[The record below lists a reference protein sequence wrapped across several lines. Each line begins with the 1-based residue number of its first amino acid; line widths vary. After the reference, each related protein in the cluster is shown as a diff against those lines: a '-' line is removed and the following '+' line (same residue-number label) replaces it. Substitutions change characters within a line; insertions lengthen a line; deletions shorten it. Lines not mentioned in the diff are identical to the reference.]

1 MRQTRLYITRARKT
15 RAAGVV
21 MDRLARDVEPQAAQT
36 ATNSENNKINDR
48 EADLA
53 GRREPF
59 AAVQE
64 EPEDTAH
71 TIYDRVS

>member
-1 MRQTRLYITRARKT
+1 MHQTRLYITRARKT

-21 MDRLARDVEPQAAQT
+21 MDRLARDVEAQAAQT
-36 ATNSENNKINDR
+36 ATNSENNEIKDR
-48 EADLA
+48 QTDLA

-71 TIYDRVS
+71 TIYYRVS